1 MRRKQNAKKF
11 CKKFYETKIFEKSF
25 TRTLT
30 FERQQEYAALHA
42 TLKKKLK
49 QDEIK
54 NDFMAFVKEMW
65 PEFIEGR
72 HHTEISEKS
81 LMT

>member
-1 MRRKQNAKKF
+1 MLKFKRGEKQNQKNSAKNFMKP
-11 CKKFYETKIFEKSF
+11 KYLEKSF

-49 QDEIK
+49 QDQIK
-54 NDFMAFVKEMW
+54 NDFMEFVKEMW
-65 PEFIEGR
+65 
-72 HHTEISEKS
+72 K
-81 LMT
+81 